1 MRQVF
6 WKTAH
11 EQIIK
16 TVIGILNE
24 NKVRLKVELF
34 QPEMPRTMQQ
44 TGWLEESRKKD
55 DRCDLFPGSHGSE
68 LVLRGSLCIVFEVK
82 LAQHTFYYQ

>member
-1 MRQVF
+1 VRQVF

-24 NKVRLKVELF
+24 NKVRLKVKLF
-34 QPEMPRTMQQ
+34 QPEMPRTMQG
-44 TGWLEESRKKD
+44 TGWLEEQEE
-55 DRCDLFPGSHGSE
+55 GWQ
-68 LVLRGSLCIVFEVK
+68 V
-82 LAQHTFYYQ
+82 